1 MKAELED
8 GFASFVAASSDRWY
22 RVGWAITRD
31 HQITEDAVRH
41 ALAAAYARW
50 SRVRRDPESYVRRM
64 LVTEVLGW
72 GRGRS
77 TPVRPHAAVQVRRAA
92 ERDLPD
98 TDAVWA
104 AMRELPVGQRAVIV
118 LRYYER
124 LSEAEVARTLAIRP
138 EIVRAQT
145 SAALA
150 DLRRLVALARQ
161 RARA

>member
-8 GFASFVAASSDRWY
+8 GFESFVAASSDRWY
-22 RVGWAITRD
+22 RVAWAITRD
-31 HQITEDAVRH
+31 HDLAEEAVRN

-50 SRVRRDPESYVRRM
+50 PRVSRDPEPYVRKM
-64 LVTEVLGW
+64 LVNEVLGW
-72 GRGRS
+72 GRRRT
-77 TPVRPHAAVQVRRAA
+77 TPVRPHADVSMRRSSD
-92 ERDLPD
+92 RGLVD

-124 LSEAEVARTLAIRP
+124 LSDSHVADTLAIRP
-138 EIVRAQT
+138 ETVQAQT
-145 SAALA
+145 SAALS
-150 DLRRLVALARQ
+150 DLRRQLTLARQ

>member
-8 GFASFVAASSDRWY
+8 GFESFVAASSDRWY
-22 RVGWAITRD
+22 RVAWAITRD
-31 HQITEDAVRH
+31 HEPTEEAVRV

-50 SRVRRDPESYVRRM
+50 PRVSRNPEPYVRKV
-64 LVTEVLGW
+64 LVNHVL
-72 GRGRS
+72 GRGRRRT
-77 TPVRPHAAVQVRRAA
+77 TPVRPHADVQMRRTAD
-92 ERDLPD
+92 RDLVD

-124 LSEAEVARTLAIRP
+124 LSEADVAEALAIRP
-138 EIVRAQT
+138 EVVQAQT
-145 SAALA
+145 SAALS
-150 DLRRLVALARQ
+150 DLRRLLALARQ